1 MRTKRGS
8 SRRWLREHGQ
18 DEFVEKS
25 RLEGYRSRAAFKLM
39 ELDRR
44 DGVFARGMLV
54 VDLGAAPGS
63 WSQYAAER
71 VGAEGRVVA
80 LDMLPMEP
88 LAGVDF
94 LQGDFREEEVLRRLE
109 GSLAGA
115 EASVVMSDMAP
126 NLSGMS
132 AVDQPRAMLLAELAL
147 GLASRVLTPGGT
159 FVSKAFQGEGFDAFV
174 RDVRAVFQTVRVRKP
189 KASRARS
196 REVYVLARGYSV

>member
-147 GLASRVLTPGGT
+147 DLASRVLTPGGT